1 MDESTL
7 SKNSVAQLKEMLR
20 ANGLPV
26 SGNKSA
32 LIGRLMESKGKDE
45 VWDEL
50 TNVTAS
56 IDQANIANLSLE
68 EDAEGAL
75 TFKQRMSTTVFGPIN
90 LGALIAIGMALIM
103 VTATILIVKPA
114 SVSYTHLRAHET

>member
-50 TNVTAS
+50 SDLGEPVLKGIWPTTGYTFEHSRGRHDDEHFLGLGLDEENESELHEDRIKKWTA
-56 IDQANIANLSLE
+56 QVLKE
-68 EDAEGAL
+68 
-75 TFKQRMSTTVFGPIN
+75 FG
-90 LGALIAIGMALIM
+90 LC
-103 VTATILIVKPA
+103 
-114 SVSYTHLRAHET
+114 